1 MASILIYDEPVG
13 VGKALALALIP
24 VSMFLL
30 WKDKRPQAVA
40 RSGAREPRFRDVWLR
55 LMLVAFVAN
64 GIGPFGLKILSEQGL
79 AAHVPGAVPPRTG
92 IWARSCSRIAALWRS
107 RLRPYGREVWL
118 GALMGA
124 CSLLGQAFTG
134 LALSHG
140 VPGHVAFPITTG
152 GSLFLVA
159 AAGLLLFKEKV
170 GAYGMAGMV
179 LGIAA
184 LVALSVG

>member
-1 MASILIYDEPVG
+1 MTRD
-13 VGKALALALIP
+13 
-24 VSMFLL
+24 
-30 WKDKRPQAVA
+30 
-40 RSGAREPRFRDVWLR
+40 SGAWLR

-79 AAHVPGAVPPRTG
+79 AARYQPQYLLYWYLGAFVF
-92 IWARSCSRIAALWRS
+92 AIAAVLRR
-107 RLRPYGREVWL
+107 RLRPYGREIWL
-118 GALMGA
+118 GALMGT
-124 CSLLGQAFTG
+124 CSLLGQTFTG

-159 AAGLLLFKEKV
+159 TAGLLLFREKV
-170 GAYGMAGMV
+170 GGYGIAGMI

>member
-1 MASILIYDEPVG
+1 MTRD
-13 VGKALALALIP
+13 
-24 VSMFLL
+24 
-30 WKDKRPQAVA
+30 
-40 RSGAREPRFRDVWLR
+40 SGVWLR
-55 LMLVAFVAN
+55 LMLVAFLSN

-79 AAHVPGAVPPRTG
+79 AARYQAQYLLYWYLGAFVF
-92 IWARSCSRIAALWRS
+92 AIAAILRS
-107 RLRPYGREVWL
+107 RLRPFGREIWL

-159 AAGLLLFKEKV
+159 TAGLLLFREKV
-170 GAYGMAGMV
+170 GAYGIAGMV

>member
-1 MASILIYDEPVG
+1 
-13 VGKALALALIP
+13 
-24 VSMFLL
+24 
-30 WKDKRPQAVA
+30 
-40 RSGAREPRFRDVWLR
+40 
-55 LMLVAFVAN
+55 
-64 GIGPFGLKILSEQGL
+64 
-79 AAHVPGAVPPRTG
+79 
-92 IWARSCSRIAALWRS
+92 
-107 RLRPYGREVWL
+107 
-118 GALMGA
+118 MGA

-159 AAGLLLFKEKV
+159 AAGWCCSRR
-170 GAYGMAGMV
+170 GSARTGWPGIA

>member
-1 MASILIYDEPVG
+1 
-13 VGKALALALIP
+13 
-24 VSMFLL
+24 
-30 WKDKRPQAVA
+30 
-40 RSGAREPRFRDVWLR
+40 
-55 LMLVAFVAN
+55 MLVAFVSN

-79 AAHVPGAVPPRTG
+79 AVRYQAQYLLYWYLGAFMF
-92 IWARSCSRIAALWRS
+92 AIAAILRS
-107 RLRPYGREVWL
+107 RLRPYGREIGL

-124 CSLLGQAFTG
+124 CSLLGQSFTG

-159 AAGLLLFKEKV
+159 AAGLLLFREKV
-170 GAYGMAGMV
+170 GAYGIAGMV

>member
-1 MASILIYDEPVG
+1 
-13 VGKALALALIP
+13 
-24 VSMFLL
+24 
-30 WKDKRPQAVA
+30 
-40 RSGAREPRFRDVWLR
+40 
-55 LMLVAFVAN
+55 LMLVAFLSN
-64 GIGPFGLKILSEQGL
+64 GIGPFGLKILSEQRL
-79 AAHVPGAVPPRTG
+79 AARYQAQYLLYWYLGAFVF
-92 IWARSCSRIAALWRS
+92 AIAAILRS
-107 RLRPYGREVWL
+107 RLRPFGREIWL

-159 AAGLLLFKEKV
+159 TAGLLLFREKV
-170 GAYGMAGMV
+170 GAYGIAGMV
-179 LGIAA
+179 LGIVA

>member
-1 MASILIYDEPVG
+1 MRGD
-13 VGKALALALIP
+13 
-24 VSMFLL
+24 
-30 WKDKRPQAVA
+30 
-40 RSGAREPRFRDVWLR
+40 SGIWLR

-64 GIGPFGLKILSEQGL
+64 GISPFGLKVLTEQGL
-79 AAHVPGAVPPRTG
+79 ASAYQAQYLLYWYLGAFVF
-92 IWARSCSRIAALWRS
+92 AVAALIQS
-107 RLRPYGREVWL
+107 RLRPFRRELWL

-124 CSLLGQAFTG
+124 CSLMGQAFTG

-140 VPGHVAFPITTG
+140 VPGHVAFPLTTG

-170 GAYGMAGMV
+170 GPHGLAGMA

-184 LVALSVG
+184 LVALSAG